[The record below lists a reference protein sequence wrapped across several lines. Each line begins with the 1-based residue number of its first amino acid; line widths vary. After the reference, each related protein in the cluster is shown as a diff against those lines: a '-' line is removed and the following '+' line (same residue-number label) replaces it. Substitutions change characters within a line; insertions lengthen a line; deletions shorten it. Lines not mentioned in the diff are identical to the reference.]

1 MSYADTLLANNE
13 QIVLRTRQHPIALL
27 RAAARGLLLW
37 LIAIVIVGAV
47 TWFSITGGLQ
57 TIASLIA
64 LLLFVVGLAQ
74 VVWKWLHW
82 WTDEYIVTNRRL
94 LKVSGLLNKESAD
107 SSLEKIND
115 AILSISMF
123 GRVLNYGDLEIL
135 TAAEQTVDK
144 YQMLN
149 GAKQFKIAMLNEKH
163 SLELELSG
171 APVPSAP
178 LRETPPPPAAPD
190 AATSNANPTVSP
202 GAVSPPPP
210 AAPAQ
215 MADNAPPPPPAPPVD
230 PSLDVTQTLAR
241 LADLRDR
248 GAITPEEYEAKKAEL
263 LGRL

>member
-1 MSYADTLLANNE
+1 MSYADTLLADRE
-13 QIVLRTRQHPIALL
+13 QIVLRTRQHPIALF
-27 RAAARGLLLW
+27 RAALNGFLLW
-37 LIAIVIVGAV
+37 LLAMAIVAAV
-47 TWFSITGGLQ
+47 VWFNLGGGLAQ
-57 TIASLIA
+57 VAGLIA

-115 AILSISMF
+115 AILSISML
-123 GRVLNYGDLEIL
+123 GRVLNYGDLDIL

-144 YQMLN
+144 YRMLN
-149 GAKQFKIAMLNEKH
+149 GAKQFKISMLNAKH
-163 SLELELSG
+163 DLEIELSG
-171 APVPSAP
+171 GMPSAP
-178 LRETPPPPAAPD
+178 LRSA
-190 AATSNANPTVSP
+190 
-202 GAVSPPPP
+202 PPP
-210 AAPAQ
+210 AAPAPGAPPEIAAQ
-215 MADNAPPPPPAPPVD
+215 PPAAPPPPAADAGPPPPAPPVD
-230 PSLDVTQTLAR
+230 ASLEVTQTLAR